1 MPKNSLRRSL
11 ALALLL
17 AASAP
22 AAAENATPPGP
33 LTGATIVQPLVA
45 LPTLDAP
52 AAARAAP
59 AAHGKGKIERTED
72 FTYLLRRPEKAA
84 SCTIVLLH
92 GSGGDE
98 SSLMSLAAKIA
109 PDALLLGVRGRVS
122 QEGISRWY
130 RRLTPTSFDQQDVR
144 GEAEAFA
151 GFLSDLAAE
160 QKLNLDE
167 AIFIG
172 YSNGANLI
180 AALTLLHPGLVHRAV
195 LLRAMPVLEQ
205 APEIQLG
212 NADILTIAGRS
223 DVTYGPFAPKLEE
236 LLSGRGARVKSH
248 MIDSDH
254 GIGDEDARLV
264 REWLALAQSE

>member
-1 MPKNSLRRSL
+1 MPTNSLRRAL

-17 AASAP
+17 AAAAP
-22 AAAENATPPGP
+22 AAAENAPPAGP
-33 LTGATIVQPLVA
+33 LTGATIIKPLVA
-45 LPTLDAP
+45 LPIVVPPAAP
-52 AAARAAP
+52 AAAQSDIAV
-59 AAHGKGKIERTED
+59 ERTND
-72 FTYLLRRPEKAA
+72 FTYLLRRPEKDA

-109 PDALLLGVRGRVS
+109 PDALLLGVRGRIS

-144 GEAEAFA
+144 SEAEAFA
-151 GFLSDLAAE
+151 GFLSTIAAE

-167 AIFIG
+167 AIFLG

-236 LLSGRGARVKSH
+236 LLSGRGARVQAH
-248 MIDSDH
+248 LIDSDH

-264 REWLALAQSE
+264 REWLALAATQ